1 MKTIIDLSNNEAKEF
16 FLKEENYFSVELPE
30 YFTFQYLLENLDKEL
45 LNKELN
51 KDLGTAIKVRDLDDA
66 NYKILNN
73 KDGKLSWRPF
83 QLIHP
88 AIYVNLVHNI
98 TEEDNWKTIVNRFK
112 LFSENPNIECHS
124 LPVTENSEKSDK
136 ENQIYEWWQNVE
148 QRSILMALE
157 YNHVLHL
164 DITDCYGAL
173 YTHSIVWALHEKE
186 EAKKPE
192 NRNKEEF
199 IGNVIDWRIQ
209 DMSNGQ
215 TNGIPQGSV
224 LMDFIAEIV
233 LGYGDLL
240 LTERLN
246 EKGITDYKII
256 RYRDDYRIFTKNEQ
270 LSSLIAKELSEVL
283 SSLNFKVNNGKTVSN
298 NDLVL
303 GAIKPDKLHW
313 IYNKRKTE
321 NIQKWLLQ
329 IYILGEKFPNSG
341 TLYKEVKV
349 FLDWL
354 KKREDSVIENDTE
367 EKNVIYHSDVLI
379 SILINLAYNN
389 PRLYPLVTG
398 SISYLI
404 TKIIDVEYQ
413 KDIIYKIH
421 DKFKQLPNTNYLDVW
436 LQRLTLK
443 IDVDIIYTGKLCEK
457 VIDNSASVWN
467 SDWLNPKIKKLIE
480 NAPIID
486 SGKINDLQISFSKA
500 EINQLGE
507 YDKLFS

>member
-1 MKTIIDLSNNEAKEF
+1 MKTILDLSNNDAKEF

-30 YFTFQYLLENLDKEL
+30 YFSFQNLLDNLDKDL
-45 LNKELN
+45 LN
-51 KDLGTAIKVRDLDDA
+51 KDLKKDFGVFTKVRDLDDV

-88 AIYVNLVHNI
+88 AIYVSLVHKI
-98 TEEDNWKTIVNRFK
+98 TEENNWKTIVNRFN
-112 LFSENPNIECHS
+112 LFSENQNIECHS
-124 LPVTENSEKSDK
+124 LPVTENTEKSAK

-186 EAKKPE
+186 EAKKPQ
-192 NRNKEEF
+192 NRNKQEF
-199 IGNVIDWRIQ
+199 IGNVIDWAIQ

-240 LTERLN
+240 LTERLI
-246 EKGITDYKII
+246 EKGINDYKII
-256 RYRDDYRIFTKNEQ
+256 RYRDDYRIFTKSEQ
-270 LSSLIAKELSEVL
+270 FSSVIAKELSEVL
-283 SSLNFKVNNGKTVSN
+283 SSLNLKVNNGKTISN

-303 GAIKPDKLHW
+303 GAIKPDKIHW

-341 TLYKEVKV
+341 TLYKETKL

-354 KKREDSVIENDTE
+354 KKREEVVLQSDP
-367 EKNVIYHSDVLI
+367 EKRKVIYHPDVLI

-398 SISYLI
+398 SVSYLI
-404 TKIIDVEYQ
+404 TKVKDVDFQ
-413 KDIIYKIH
+413 KDIIFKIH
-421 DKFKQLPNTNYLDVW
+421 NKFKQLPNTNYLDVW
-436 LQRLTLK
+436 LQRLSLK
-443 IDVDIIYTGKLCEK
+443 IDIDIVYSGKLCQK
-457 VIDNSASVWN
+457 VIDNSIPIWN
-467 SDWLNPKIKKLIE
+467 SDWLNYKIKNLIE
-480 NAPIID
+480 STSIID
-486 SGKINDLQISFSKA
+486 VDKIEKLEINFSES
-500 EINQLGE
+500 EINQLGD

>member
-1 MKTIIDLSNNEAKEF
+1 MKTILDLTYKEAKEF

-30 YFTFQYLLENLDKEL
+30 YFIFQGLLENLDKEL
-45 LNKELN
+45 LNKDLRN
-51 KDLGTAIKVRDLDDA
+51 DLGTAIKVRDLDDV

-98 TEEDNWKTIVNRFK
+98 TEENNWEIITNRFK
-112 LFSENPNIECHS
+112 IFCNNPNIECHS
-124 LPVTENSEKSDK
+124 MPVTENLENSAK

-173 YTHSIVWALHEKE
+173 YTHSIVWALHTKKVAKE
-186 EAKKPE
+186 EKDNKKL
-192 NRNKEEF
+192 
-199 IGNVIDWRIQ
+199 IGNIIDCRIQ

-240 LTERLN
+240 LTDRLN
-246 EKGITDYKII
+246 EKGINDYKII
-256 RYRDDYRIFTKNEQ
+256 RYRDDYRIFTKNAQQSAE
-270 LSSLIAKELSEVL
+270 IAKELSEVL
-283 SSLNFKVNNGKTVSN
+283 SSLNFKVNTAKTVSN

-303 GAIKPDKLHW
+303 GALKPDKIHW

-329 IYILGEKFPNSG
+329 LYVLGEHFPNSG
-341 TLYKEVKV
+341 TLYKEVKH

-354 KKREDSVIENDTE
+354 KRREDSIKENDSE
-367 EKNVIYHSDVLI
+367 ENKAINHPDVLI

-398 SISYLI
+398 SMSFLI
-404 TKIIDVEYQ
+404 TKIEDVQYQ
-413 KDIIYKIH
+413 KDIITKIRK
-421 DKFKQLPNTNYLDVW
+421 KFEQLPNTNYLDVW
-436 LQRLTLK
+436 LQRLTLN
-443 IDVDIIYTGKLCEK
+443 IDKDLSYSGKLCEK
-457 VIDNSASVWN
+457 VIGNEMPIWN
-467 SDWLNPKIKKLIE
+467 SDWLNIKIKKLIE
-480 NAPIID
+480 SISIID
-486 SGKINDLQISFSKA
+486 VDKLEKLEVSFSES
-500 EINQLGE
+500 EINELGD

>member
-1 MKTIIDLSNNEAKEF
+1 MRTILDLSNNEAKEF

-30 YFTFQYLLENLDKEL
+30 YFSFQNLLNNLDKEL
-45 LNKELN
+45 LNKELK
-51 KDLGTAIKVRDLDDA
+51 KDLGTPIKVRDLDDV
-66 NYKILNN
+66 NYIILNN

-88 AIYVNLVHNI
+88 AIYVNLVHKI
-98 TEEDNWKTIVNRFK
+98 TEENNWETIVNRFI

-124 LPVTENSEKSDK
+124 LPVTENAEKSAK

-173 YTHSIVWALHEKE
+173 YTHSIVWALHGKE

-192 NRNKEEF
+192 NRIKREF
-199 IGNVIDWRIQ
+199 IGNLIDWGIQ

-215 TNGIPQGSV
+215 TNGIAQGSV

-233 LGYGDLL
+233 LSYGDSL

-256 RYRDDYRIFTKNEQ
+256 RYRDDYRIFTKSEQ
-270 LSSLIAKELSEVL
+270 ISSVIAKELSEVL

-303 GAIKPDKLHW
+303 GAIKADKIHW

-341 TLYKEVKV
+341 TLYKEVK
-349 FLDWL
+349 
-354 KKREDSVIENDTE
+354 
-367 EKNVIYHSDVLI
+367 
-379 SILINLAYNN
+379 
-389 PRLYPLVTG
+389 
-398 SISYLI
+398 
-404 TKIIDVEYQ
+404 
-413 KDIIYKIH
+413 
-421 DKFKQLPNTNYLDVW
+421 
-436 LQRLTLK
+436 
-443 IDVDIIYTGKLCEK
+443 
-457 VIDNSASVWN
+457 
-467 SDWLNPKIKKLIE
+467 
-480 NAPIID
+480 
-486 SGKINDLQISFSKA
+486 
-500 EINQLGE
+500 
-507 YDKLFS
+507 LF

>member
-16 FLKEENYFSVELPE
+16 FLKEESYFSVELPE
-30 YFTFQYLLENLDKEL
+30 YFTFQYLLEILDKEL
-45 LNKELN
+45 LNKDLK
-51 KDLGTAIKVRDLDDA
+51 KDLGTAIKVRDLDDV

-88 AIYVNLVHNI
+88 AIYVNLVHKI
-98 TEEDNWKTIVNRFK
+98 TEENNWQTIVNRFK
-112 LFSENPNIECHS
+112 LFSENTNIECHS
-124 LPVTENSEKSDK
+124 LPVTENTDKTVK

-148 QRSILMALE
+148 QRSILMALD

-192 NRNKEEF
+192 NRNKREL
-199 IGNVIDWRIQ
+199 IGNVIDWGIQ

-233 LGYGDLL
+233 LGYGDLHL
-240 LTERLN
+240 SERLN
-246 EKGITDYKII
+246 EKEITDYKII
-256 RYRDDYRIFTKNEQ
+256 RYRDDYRIFTKSEQ
-270 LSSLIAKELSEVL
+270 TSSVIAKELSEVL

-303 GAIKPDKLHW
+303 GAIKPDKIHW

-321 NIQKWLLQ
+321 NVQKWLLQ

-341 TLYKEVKV
+341 TLYKEVKL

-354 KKREDSVIENDTE
+354 KKREDSVIENDSE
-367 EKNVIYHSDVLI
+367 EKKVIYHSDVLI

-404 TKIIDVEYQ
+404 TKIMDVEYQ

-443 IDVDIIYTGKLCEK
+443 IDVDIIYTGKLCKK
-457 VIDNSASVWN
+457 VIDNSASLWN
-467 SDWLNPKIKKLIE
+467 SDWLNPQIKKLIE

>member
-1 MKTIIDLSNNEAKEF
+1 MKTILDLSNNEAKEF

-30 YFTFQYLLENLDKEL
+30 YFSFQNLLNILDKNL
-45 LNKELN
+45 LN
-51 KDLGTAIKVRDLDDA
+51 KDLKKDFGVFIKVRDLDDV

-88 AIYVNLVHNI
+88 AIYVNLVHKI
-98 TEEDNWKTIVNRFK
+98 TEENNWEAIVNRFI
-112 LFSENPNIECHS
+112 LFSKNLNIECHS
-124 LPVTENSEKSDK
+124 IPVIGNTEKSAK

-157 YNHVLHL
+157 YNHALHL

-192 NRNKEEF
+192 NRNKPDF
-199 IGNVIDWRIQ
+199 IGNLIDWRIQ

-246 EKGITDYKII
+246 EKGINDYKII
-256 RYRDDYRIFTKNEQ
+256 RYRDDYRIFTKSEQ
-270 LSSLIAKELSEVL
+270 LSSVIAKELSEVL
-283 SSLNFKVNNGKTVSN
+283 SSLNLKVNNGKTVSN

-303 GAIKPDKLHW
+303 GAIKPDKIHW

-341 TLYKEVKV
+341 TLYKETKV

-354 KKREDSVIENDTE
+354 KKREEVVLQNDSE
-367 EKNVIYHSDVLI
+367 EKKIIYHPDVLI

-398 SISYLI
+398 SVSYLI
-404 TKIIDVEYQ
+404 TKVKDVDFQ
-413 KDIIYKIH
+413 KDIIFKIH
-421 DKFKQLPNTNYLDVW
+421 NKFKQLPNTNYLDVW
-436 LQRLTLK
+436 LQRLSLK
-443 IDVDIIYTGKLCEK
+443 IDVDIIYSGKLCKK
-457 VIDNSASVWN
+457 VIDNTIPIWN
-467 SDWLNPKIKKLIE
+467 SDWLNHKIKNLIE
-480 NAPIID
+480 TVSIID
-486 SGKINDLQISFSKA
+486 VDKIEKLEISFSES
-500 EINQLGE
+500 EINQLGD

>member
-1 MKTIIDLSNNEAKEF
+1 MKTIIDVSNIEAKEF
-16 FLKEENYFSVELPE
+16 FLKEESYFSVELPE

-45 LNKELN
+45 LNKDLN
-51 KDLGTAIKVRDLDDA
+51 KDLGTAIKVRDLDDV
-66 NYKILNN
+66 NYIILNN

-88 AIYVNLVHNI
+88 AIYVNLVYKI
-98 TEEDNWKTIVNRFK
+98 TEKNNWQTIVNRFK
-112 LFSENPNIECHS
+112 LFSENTNIECHS
-124 LPVTENSEKSDK
+124 LPVTENADKSAK

-157 YNHVLHL
+157 YKHVLHL

-192 NRNKEEF
+192 NKNKEEF

-246 EKGITDYKII
+246 EKRITDYKII

-270 LSSLIAKELSEVL
+270 ISSLIAKELSEVL

-303 GAIKPDKLHW
+303 GAIKPDKIHW

-341 TLYKEVKV
+341 TLYKEVKL

-354 KKREDSVIENDTE
+354 KKREDSVIENDSE
-367 EKNVIYHSDVLI
+367 EKKVIYHSDVLI

-413 KDIIYKIH
+413 KDIIHKIH
-421 DKFKQLPNTNYLDVW
+421 AKFKQLPNTNYLDVW

-443 IDVDIIYTGKLCEK
+443 IDVDIIYAGKLCEK

-480 NAPIID
+480 NVPIID
-486 SGKINDLQISFSKA
+486 SEKINDLQISFSKA

>member
-341 TLYKEVKV
+341 TLYKEVKH

-398 SISYLI
+398 SRSYLI

>member
-1 MKTIIDLSNNEAKEF
+1 MKTILDLTYNDAKEF

-30 YFTFQYLLENLDKEL
+30 YFIFQGLLENLDKEL
-45 LNKELN
+45 QNKDLK
-51 KDLGTAIKVRDLDDA
+51 KDLGTAIKVRDLDDV

-98 TEEDNWKTIVNRFK
+98 TEENNWGTIVNRFK
-112 LFSENPNIECHS
+112 LFSENTKIECHS
-124 LPVTENSEKSDK
+124 LPVTENTEKSAK

-173 YTHSIVWALHEKE
+173 YTHSIVWALHGKE
-186 EAKKPE
+186 DAKKPE
-192 NRNKEEF
+192 NRNKQEF
-199 IGNVIDWRIQ
+199 IGNVIDWGIQ

-246 EKGITDYKII
+246 EKDITDYKII

-270 LSSLIAKELSEVL
+270 QSAEIAKELSEVL
-283 SSLNFKVNNGKTVSN
+283 SELNFKVNNGKTVSN

-303 GAIKPDKLHW
+303 GALKPDKIHW

-329 IYILGEKFPNSG
+329 LYVLGEHFPNSG
-341 TLYKEVKV
+341 TLYKEVKH

-354 KKREDSVIENDTE
+354 KRREDSIKENDSE
-367 EKNVIYHSDVLI
+367 ENKAINHPDVLI

-398 SISYLI
+398 SISFLI
-404 TKIIDVEYQ
+404 TKIEDVQYQ
-413 KDIIYKIH
+413 KDIITKIRK
-421 DKFKQLPNTNYLDVW
+421 KFEQLPNTNYLDVW
-436 LQRLTLK
+436 LQRLTLN
-443 IDVDIIYTGKLCEK
+443 IDKDLSYSGKLCEK
-457 VIDNSASVWN
+457 VIGNEMPIWN
-467 SDWLNPKIKKLIE
+467 SDWLNIKIKKLIE
-480 NAPIID
+480 SISIID
-486 SGKINDLQISFSKA
+486 VDKLEKLEVSFSES
-500 EINQLGE
+500 EINELGD

>member
-1 MKTIIDLSNNEAKEF
+1 MKTIIDLPHNEAKTF
-16 FLKEENYFSVELPE
+16 FLKEESYFSVELPE
-30 YFTFQYLLENLDKEL
+30 YFTFQDLLNKLDKEL
-45 LNKELN
+45 FKKELK
-51 KDLGTAIKVRDLDDA
+51 KDFGTSIKVRDLDDV

-88 AIYVNLVHNI
+88 AIYVNLVQSI
-98 TEEDNWKTIVNRFK
+98 TQENNWETIINCFK
-112 LFSENPNIECHS
+112 SFSGNPNIECHS
-124 LPVTENSEKSDK
+124 IPVIEDGEKTSK

-173 YTHSIVWALHEKE
+173 YTHSIVWALHSKE
-186 EAKKPE
+186 EAKEKRE
-192 NRNKEEF
+192 DKSL
-199 IGNVIDWRIQ
+199 IGNIIDCRIQ

-233 LGYGDLL
+233 LSYGDLL
-240 LTERLN
+240 LTERLK
-246 EKGITDYKII
+246 EKVITDYKII
-256 RYRDDYRIFTKNEQ
+256 RYRDDYRIFTKSEQ
-270 LSSLIAKELSEVL
+270 QSSKIAKELSEIL
-283 SSLNFKVNNGKTVSN
+283 SDLNFKVNNGKTVSN

-303 GAIKPDKLHW
+303 GALKPDKIHW

-329 IYILGEKFPNSG
+329 LYLLSEQFPNSG
-341 TLYKEVKV
+341 TLYKEVKL

-354 KKREDSVIENDTE
+354 KKREESIEKKE
-367 EKNVIYHSDVLI
+367 IQHPDVLI
-379 SILINLAYNN
+379 SILINLAFNN

-398 SISYLI
+398 SISFLI
-404 TKIIDVEYQ
+404 TKVDDIDYQ
-413 KDIIYKIH
+413 KELILKIH
-421 DKFKQLPNTNYLDVW
+421 SKFKLLPNTNYLDIW

-443 IDVDIIYTGKLCEK
+443 IDVNINYSGKLCDK
-457 VIDNSASVWN
+457 VIKNSTNIWN
-467 SDWLNPKIKKLIE
+467 LDWLNPKLKNLIE
-480 NAPIID
+480 NTPIID
-486 SGKINDLQISFSKA
+486 YEKIENLEIGFSES
-500 EINQLGE
+500 EINEFGN

>member
-1 MKTIIDLSNNEAKEF
+1 MKTIIDLTHAEAKEF
-16 FLKEENYFSVELPE
+16 FLKEESYFSVELPE
-30 YFTFQYLLENLDKEL
+30 YFTFQDLLNRLDKEL
-45 LNKELN
+45 LNKELK
-51 KDLGTAIKVRDLDDA
+51 KDFGTPVKVRGLDDV

-88 AIYVNLVHNI
+88 AIYVNLVNNI
-98 TEEDNWKTIVNRFK
+98 TEENNWETIVNRFK
-112 LFSENPNIECHS
+112 IFSDNPNIECHS
-124 LPVTENSEKSDK
+124 LPVTENIEKSAK

-173 YTHSIVWALHEKE
+173 YTHSIVWALHSKE
-186 EAKKPE
+186 EAKE
-192 NRNKEEF
+192 NRDDKSL
-199 IGNVIDWRIQ
+199 IGNIIDCRIQ

-215 TNGIPQGSV
+215 TNGMPQGSV
-224 LMDFIAEIV
+224 LMDFIAEMV

-240 LTERLN
+240 LTDRLN

-256 RYRDDYRIFTKNEQ
+256 RYRDDYRIFTKSTQQSAE
-270 LSSLIAKELSEVL
+270 IAKELSEVL
-283 SSLNFKVNNGKTVSN
+283 SGLNFKVNNGKTVSN

-303 GAIKPDKLHW
+303 GALKPDKIHW
-313 IYNKRKTE
+313 LYNKRKTE

-329 IYILGEKFPNSG
+329 LYVLGEQFPNSG
-341 TLYKEVKV
+341 TLYKEVKH

-354 KKREDSVIENDTE
+354 QKREDLIEGNDSD
-367 EKNVIYHSDVLI
+367 EKRAINQPDVLI
-379 SILINLAYNN
+379 SILINLAFNN

-398 SISYLI
+398 SVSYLI
-404 TKIIDVEYQ
+404 TKIEDAGYQ
-413 KDIIYKIH
+413 KDIILKIRN
-421 DKFKQLPNTNYLDVW
+421 KFEQLPNTNYLDVW

-443 IDVDIIYTGKLCEK
+443 IDKDIIYSGKLCEK
-457 VIDNSASVWN
+457 VIDNSLPIWN
-467 SDWLNPKIKKLIE
+467 SDWLNPRIKKLIE
-480 NAPIID
+480 DTSIID
-486 SGKINDLQISFSKA
+486 VEKIEKLEISFTES
-500 EINQLGE
+500 EINELGD

>member
-1 MKTIIDLSNNEAKEF
+1 MKTILDLTYNEAKEF

-30 YFTFQYLLENLDKEL
+30 YFIFQNLLDNLDKKL
-45 LNKELN
+45 LNKELKN
-51 KDLGTAIKVRDLDDA
+51 FGSGIKVRNLDDV
-66 NYKILNN
+66 NYKILTN
-73 KDGKLSWRPF
+73 KDGKLSWRSF

-98 TEEDNWKTIVNRFK
+98 TVENNWETIVNRFK
-112 LFSENPNIECHS
+112 LFSENTNIECHS
-124 LPVTENSEKSDK
+124 LPVAENTEKSAK

-173 YTHSIVWALHEKE
+173 YTHSIVWALHTKKVAKE
-186 EAKKPE
+186 EKDNKKL
-192 NRNKEEF
+192 
-199 IGNVIDWRIQ
+199 IGNIIDCRIQ

-233 LGYGDLL
+233 LGYGDML

-246 EKGITDYKII
+246 EKDITDYKII

-270 LSSLIAKELSEVL
+270 QSAEIAKELSEVL
-283 SSLNFKVNNGKTVSN
+283 SGLNFKVNNGKTISN

-303 GAIKPDKLHW
+303 GAIKPDKIHW

-329 IYILGEKFPNSG
+329 LYVLGEHFPNSG
-341 TLYKEVKV
+341 TLYKEVKH

-354 KKREDSVIENDTE
+354 KRREDSIKENDSE
-367 EKNVIYHSDVLI
+367 ENKAINHPDVLI

-398 SISYLI
+398 SMSFLI
-404 TKIIDVEYQ
+404 TKIEDVQYQ
-413 KDIIYKIH
+413 KDIITKIRK
-421 DKFKQLPNTNYLDVW
+421 KFEQLPNTNYLDVW
-436 LQRLTLK
+436 LQRLTLN
-443 IDVDIIYTGKLCEK
+443 IDKDLSYSGKLCEK
-457 VIDNSASVWN
+457 VIGNEMPIWN
-467 SDWLNPKIKKLIE
+467 SDWLNIKIKKLIE
-480 NAPIID
+480 SISIID
-486 SGKINDLQISFSKA
+486 VDKLEKLEVSFSES
-500 EINQLGE
+500 EINELGD

>member
-1 MKTIIDLSNNEAKEF
+1 MKTILDLTYNEAKEF
-16 FLKEENYFSVELPE
+16 FLKQENYFSVELPE
-30 YFTFQYLLENLDKEL
+30 YFIFQGLLENLDKEL
-45 LNKELN
+45 LNKDLKN
-51 KDLGTAIKVRDLDDA
+51 DLGTAIKVRELDDV

-98 TEEDNWKTIVNRFK
+98 TEENNWKTIVNRFK
-112 LFSENPNIECHS
+112 IFSGNPNIECHS
-124 LPVTENSEKSDK
+124 LPVVQEGEKTSK
-136 ENQIYEWWQNVE
+136 EYQIYEWWQNVE

-173 YTHSIVWALHEKE
+173 YTHSIVWALHQKKVAKE
-186 EAKKPE
+186 EKDNKKL
-192 NRNKEEF
+192 
-199 IGNVIDWRIQ
+199 IGNIIDCRIQ

-240 LTERLN
+240 LTKRLN
-246 EKGITDYKII
+246 EKGITKYKII

-270 LSSLIAKELSEVL
+270 QSAEIAKELSEVL
-283 SSLNFKVNNGKTVSN
+283 SELNFKVNNGKTVSN

-303 GAIKPDKLHW
+303 GALKPDKIHW

-329 IYILGEKFPNSG
+329 LYVLGEQFPNSG
-341 TLYKEVKV
+341 TLYKEVKH

-354 KKREDSVIENDTE
+354 KRREDSIKENDSE
-367 EKNVIYHSDVLI
+367 ENKAIYNPDVLI

-398 SISYLI
+398 SISFLI
-404 TKIIDVEYQ
+404 TKIEDVQYQ
-413 KDIIYKIH
+413 KEIITKIRE
-421 DKFKQLPNTNYLDVW
+421 KFEQLPNTNYLDVW
-436 LQRLTLK
+436 LQRLTLN
-443 IDVDIIYTGKLCEK
+443 IDKDLSYSGKLCEK
-457 VIDNSASVWN
+457 VIGNEMPIWN
-467 SDWLNPKIKKLIE
+467 SDWLNIKIKKIIE
-480 NAPIID
+480 STSIID
-486 SGKINDLQISFSKA
+486 VDKLEKLEVSFSES
-500 EINQLGE
+500 EINELGD

>member
-1 MKTIIDLSNNEAKEF
+1 MKTILDLTYKDAKKF

-30 YFTFQYLLENLDKEL
+30 YFIFQGLLENLDKEL
-45 LNKELN
+45 LNKDLKN
-51 KDLGTAIKVRDLDDA
+51 DLGTAIKVRELDDV

-98 TEEDNWKTIVNRFK
+98 TEENNWETIVNRFK
-112 LFSENPNIECHS
+112 IFSGNPNIECHS
-124 LPVTENSEKSDK
+124 LPVVQEGEKTSK
-136 ENQIYEWWQNVE
+136 EYQIYEWWQNVE

-173 YTHSIVWALHEKE
+173 YTHSIVWALHKKKVAKE
-186 EAKKPE
+186 EKDNKKL
-192 NRNKEEF
+192 
-199 IGNVIDWRIQ
+199 IGNIIDCRIQ

-240 LTERLN
+240 LTKRLN
-246 EKGITDYKII
+246 EKGITKYKII

-270 LSSLIAKELSEVL
+270 QSAEIAKELSEVL
-283 SSLNFKVNNGKTVSN
+283 SELNFKVNNGKIVSN

-303 GAIKPDKLHW
+303 GAHKPDKIHW

-329 IYILGEKFPNSG
+329 LYVLGERFPNSG
-341 TLYKEVKV
+341 TLYKEVKH

-354 KKREDSVIENDTE
+354 KRREDSIKENDSE
-367 EKNVIYHSDVLI
+367 ENKAIYNPDVLI

-398 SISYLI
+398 SISFLI
-404 TKIIDVEYQ
+404 TKIEDVQYQ
-413 KDIIYKIH
+413 KDIITKIRK
-421 DKFKQLPNTNYLDVW
+421 KFEQLPNTNYLDVW
-436 LQRLTLK
+436 LQRLTLN
-443 IDVDIIYTGKLCEK
+443 IDKDLSYSGKLCEK
-457 VIDNSASVWN
+457 VSGNEIPIWN
-467 SDWLNPKIKKLIE
+467 SDWLNIKIKNLIE
-480 NAPIID
+480 STSIID
-486 SGKINDLQISFSKA
+486 VDKLEKLELSFSES
-500 EINQLGE
+500 EINELGD

>member
-1 MKTIIDLSNNEAKEF
+1 VPVIEDGEKTS
-16 FLKEENYFSVELPE
+16 
-30 YFTFQYLLENLDKEL
+30 
-45 LNKELN
+45 
-51 KDLGTAIKVRDLDDA
+51 
-66 NYKILNN
+66 
-73 KDGKLSWRPF
+73 
-83 QLIHP
+83 
-88 AIYVNLVHNI
+88 
-98 TEEDNWKTIVNRFK
+98 
-112 LFSENPNIECHS
+112 
-124 LPVTENSEKSDK
+124 K

-173 YTHSIVWALHEKE
+173 YTHSIVWALHSKE

-192 NRNKEEF
+192 NRNKEEL

-246 EKGITDYKII
+246 EKEITDYKII
-256 RYRDDYRIFTKNEQ
+256 RYRDDYRIFTKSEQ
-270 LSSLIAKELSEVL
+270 QSSEIAKELSELL
-283 SSLNFKVNNGKTVSN
+283 SGLNFKVNNGKTVSN

-303 GAIKPDKLHW
+303 GALKPDKIHW

-329 IYILGEKFPNSG
+329 LYLLSEQFPNSG
-341 TLYKEVKV
+341 TLYKEVKL

-354 KKREDSVIENDTE
+354 KKREESIKKKE
-367 EKNVIYHSDVLI
+367 IQHPDVLI
-379 SILINLAYNN
+379 SILINLAFNN

-398 SISYLI
+398 SISFLI
-404 TKIIDVEYQ
+404 TKVDDIDYQ
-413 KDIIYKIH
+413 KELILKIH
-421 DKFKQLPNTNYLDVW
+421 SKFKLLPNTNYLDIW

-443 IDVDIIYTGKLCEK
+443 IDVNINYSGKLCDK
-457 VIDNSASVWN
+457 VINNSTNIWN
-467 SDWLNPKIKKLIE
+467 SDWLNPKLKNLIE
-480 NAPIID
+480 STPIID
-486 SGKINDLQISFSKA
+486 YEKIENLEIGFSES
-500 EINQLGE
+500 EINEFGD

>member
-157 YNHVLHL
+157 YKHVLHL

-341 TLYKEVKV
+341 TLYKEVKH

>member
-1 MKTIIDLSNNEAKEF
+1 MKTIIDLSDNEAKDF

-30 YFTFQYLLENLDKEL
+30 YFTFQDLLYNLDKEL
-45 LNKELN
+45 LNKELK
-51 KDLGTAIKVRDLDDA
+51 KDFGTPIKVRDLDDV

-88 AIYVNLVHNI
+88 ALYVNLIHNI
-98 TEEDNWKTIVNRFK
+98 TEENNWKTIVSRFK
-112 LFSENPNIECHS
+112 RFSENKNIECYS
-124 LPVTENSEKSDK
+124 LPVIENTEKSAK

-173 YTHSIVWALHEKE
+173 YTHSIVWALHSKE
-186 EAKKPE
+186 DAKKPE
-192 NRNKEEF
+192 NRNNHEF

-233 LGYGDLL
+233 LGYGDLQL
-240 LTERLN
+240 SERLN
-246 EKGITDYKII
+246 EKGITEYKII
-256 RYRDDYRIFTKNEQ
+256 RYRDDYRIFTKNAQ
-270 LSSLIAKELSEVL
+270 QSSEIAKELSEVL

-303 GAIKPDKLHW
+303 GAIKADKLHW
-313 IYNKRKTE
+313 IYNKRRTE

-329 IYILGEKFPNSG
+329 IYILGEQFPNSG
-341 TLYKEVKV
+341 TLYKEIKL

-354 KKREDSVIENDTE
+354 QEREDSIDENNSE
-367 EKNVIYHSDVLI
+367 EKRTINQPDVLI
-379 SILINLAYNN
+379 SILINLAFNN

-404 TKIIDVEYQ
+404 TKIDDIQYR
-413 KDIIYKIH
+413 KDIISKIRI
-421 DKFKQLPNTNYLDVW
+421 KFSQLPNTNYLDIW
-436 LQRLTLK
+436 LQRLTYK
-443 IDVDIIYTGKLCEK
+443 IDKDIAYSGKLCEK
-457 VIDNSASVWN
+457 VIYNNIAIWN
-467 SDWLNPKIKKLIE
+467 SNWLNSKIKNLIE
-480 NAPIID
+480 RALIID
-486 SGKINDLQISFSKA
+486 VDKLEKLEISFSES
-500 EINQLGE
+500 EISELGD

>member
-1 MKTIIDLSNNEAKEF
+1 MKTIIDLPHDEAKAF
-16 FLKEENYFSVELPE
+16 FLKEESYFSVELPE
-30 YFTFQYLLENLDKEL
+30 YFAFQDLLNRLDNEL
-45 LNKELN
+45 FNKELN
-51 KDLGTAIKVRDLDDA
+51 NCGTPIKVRNLDDV

-98 TEEDNWKTIVNRFK
+98 TQENNWETIVNCFK
-112 LFSENPNIECHS
+112 TFSGNPNIECHS
-124 LPVTENSEKSDK
+124 LPVVEEGEKTSK

-157 YNHVLHL
+157 YNHILHL

-173 YTHSIVWALHEKE
+173 YTHSIVWALHSKE
-186 EAKKPE
+186 EAKEK
-192 NRNKEEF
+192 RNDKSL
-199 IGNVIDWRIQ
+199 IGNIIDCRIQ

-233 LGYGDLL
+233 LGYGDLIL
-240 LTERLN
+240 AKRLN
-246 EKGITDYKII
+246 EKEIADYKII
-256 RYRDDYRIFTKNEQ
+256 RYRDDYRIFTRSEQ
-270 LSSLIAKELSEVL
+270 ESAKIAKELSEVL

-303 GAIKPDKLHW
+303 GALKPDKIHW

-329 IYILGEKFPNSG
+329 LYILGEQFPNSG
-341 TLYKEVKV
+341 TLYKEVKH

-354 KKREDSVIENDTE
+354 QKREVAI
-367 EKNVIYHSDVLI
+367 EKNDSDEKRAINHPDVLI

-389 PRLYPLVTG
+389 PRLYPVVTG

-404 TKIIDVEYQ
+404 TKIEDAQYQ
-413 KDIIYKIH
+413 KDIILKIRN
-421 DKFKQLPNTNYLDVW
+421 KFEQLPNTNYLDVW

-443 IDVDIIYTGKLCEK
+443 IDKDIIYSGKLCEK
-457 VIDNSASVWN
+457 VTDISVSVWN
-467 SDWLNPKIKKLIE
+467 SDWLNHKIKNLIE
-480 NAPIID
+480 STSIID
-486 SGKINDLQISFSKA
+486 VNKIEKLEISFSES
-500 EINQLGE
+500 EINELGD

>member
-1 MKTIIDLSNNEAKEF
+1 MRTIIDLPHNEAKDF
-16 FLKEENYFSVELPE
+16 FLKEESYFSVELPE
-30 YFTFQYLLENLDKEL
+30 YFTFQNLLINLDKEL
-45 LNKELN
+45 LNK
-51 KDLGTAIKVRDLDDA
+51 DLKNCGTTIKVRNLDDV

-88 AIYVNLVHNI
+88 AIYVNLVQSI
-98 TEEDNWKTIVNRFK
+98 TQENSWETIVNSFNT
-112 LFSENPNIECHS
+112 FSRNPNIECHS
-124 LPVTENSEKSDK
+124 LPVVEDGEKTSK

-164 DITDCYGAL
+164 DISDCYGAL
-173 YTHSIVWALHEKE
+173 YTHSIVWAIHSKEVAKEKRDH
-186 EAKKPE
+186 KSL
-192 NRNKEEF
+192 
-199 IGNVIDWRIQ
+199 IGNIIDCRIQ

-246 EKGITDYKII
+246 EKEITDYKII
-256 RYRDDYRIFTKNEQ
+256 RYRDDYRIFTKNAQ
-270 LSSLIAKELSEVL
+270 LSSEIAKELSEVL

-298 NDLVL
+298 DDLVL
-303 GAIKPDKLHW
+303 GALKPDKIHW

-329 IYILGEKFPNSG
+329 LYILGEQFPNSG
-341 TLYKEVKV
+341 TLYKEVKH

-354 KKREDSVIENDTE
+354 KKHEDSVLEKDSE
-367 EKNVIYHSDVLI
+367 EKKVIYHPDVLI

-404 TKIIDVEYQ
+404 TKIKDVDCQ
-413 KDIIYKIH
+413 KDIIFKIH

-443 IDVDIIYTGKLCEK
+443 IDVDIIYSGKLCEK

-467 SDWLNPKIKKLIE
+467 SEWLNPKLKKLIE
-480 NAPIID
+480 NTSIID
-486 SGKINDLQISFSKA
+486 SEKIKNLEISFSKA
-500 EINQLGE
+500 ELNQLGD

>member
-1 MKTIIDLSNNEAKEF
+1 MKTILDLTHNEAKEF

-30 YFTFQYLLENLDKEL
+30 YFIFQGLLENLDKEL
-45 LNKELN
+45 QNKDLN
-51 KDLGTAIKVRDLDDA
+51 KDFGTAIKVRDLDDV

-88 AIYVNLVHNI
+88 AIYVNLVHKI
-98 TEEDNWKTIVNRFK
+98 TEENNWVTIVNRFK
-112 LFSENPNIECHS
+112 IFSDNPNIECHS
-124 LPVTENSEKSDK
+124 LPVIENTEKSAK
-136 ENQIYEWWQNVE
+136 ENQIYEWWQKVE

-173 YTHSIVWALHEKE
+173 YTHSIVWALHSKE
-186 EAKKPE
+186 VAKE
-192 NRNKEEF
+192 RRNDKSL
-199 IGNVIDWRIQ
+199 IGNSIDCRIQ

-256 RYRDDYRIFTKNEQ
+256 RYRDDYRIFTKNAQQSAE
-270 LSSLIAKELSEVL
+270 IAKELSEIL

-303 GAIKPDKLHW
+303 GALKPDKIHW

-329 IYILGEKFPNSG
+329 LYILGEQFPNSG
-341 TLYKEVKV
+341 TLYKEVKH

-354 KKREDSVIENDTE
+354 QKREYSIEENDSDD
-367 EKNVIYHSDVLI
+367 KKAINQPDVLI
-379 SILINLAYNN
+379 SILINLAFNN

-404 TKIIDVEYQ
+404 TKIEDFQYQ
-413 KDIIYKIH
+413 KDIISKIRK
-421 DKFKQLPNTNYLDVW
+421 KFEQLPNTNYLDVW

-443 IDVDIIYTGKLCEK
+443 IDKDIIYSGKLCET
-457 VIDNSASVWN
+457 VIDNSVSIWN
-467 SDWLNPKIKKLIE
+467 SDWLNDKIKNLIE
-480 NAPIID
+480 ITPIID
-486 SGKINDLQISFSKA
+486 VYKIENLEISFSES
-500 EINQLGE
+500 EINELGE
-507 YDKLFS
+507 YDKLLS

>member
-1 MKTIIDLSNNEAKEF
+1 MKTIIDLPYDEAKEF
-16 FLKEENYFSVELPE
+16 FLKEESYFSVELPE
-30 YFTFQYLLENLDKEL
+30 YFTFQDLLNKLDKEL
-45 LNKELN
+45 VNKELK
-51 KDLGTAIKVRDLDDA
+51 KDFGTPIKVKDLDDA

-88 AIYVNLVHNI
+88 AIYVNLVQSI
-98 TEEDNWKTIVNRFK
+98 TQENNWKTILNCFK
-112 LFSENPNIECHS
+112 TFSENPNIECHS
-124 LPVTENSEKSDK
+124 LPVTENTEKSAK

-173 YTHSIVWALHEKE
+173 YTHSIVWALHSKE

-192 NRNKEEF
+192 NRNKEEL

-233 LGYGDLL
+233 LGYGDFL
-240 LTERLN
+240 LTERLT

-256 RYRDDYRIFTKNEQ
+256 RYRDDYRIFTKNAQQSAE
-270 LSSLIAKELSEVL
+270 IAKELSEVL
-283 SSLNFKVNNGKTVSN
+283 STLNFKVNNGKTVSN

-303 GAIKPDKLHW
+303 GALKPDKIHW
-313 IYNKRKTE
+313 IYNKRRTE

-329 IYILGEKFPNSG
+329 LYVLGEQFPNSG
-341 TLYKEVKV
+341 TLYKEVKH

-354 KKREDSVIENDTE
+354 QRREDSIEENDSD
-367 EKNVIYHSDVLI
+367 EKRAINHPEVLI

-398 SISYLI
+398 SVSYLI
-404 TKIIDVEYQ
+404 TKIKEPDFQ
-413 KDIIYKIH
+413 KDIILKIH
-421 DKFKQLPNTNYLDVW
+421 NKFKQLPNTNYLDVW

-443 IDVDIIYTGKLCEK
+443 IDIDIIYSGKLCEK
-457 VIDNSASVWN
+457 VIDNSVSVWN
-467 SDWLNPKIKKLIE
+467 SDWLNHKIKNLIE
-480 NAPIID
+480 GTSIID
-486 SGKINDLQISFSKA
+486 VDKIEKLEISFSES
-500 EINQLGE
+500 EINELGD
-507 YDKLFS
+507 YDNLFS

>member
-1 MKTIIDLSNNEAKEF
+1 MKTILDLTYNEAKEF

-30 YFTFQYLLENLDKEL
+30 YFIFQDLLENLDKEL
-45 LNKELN
+45 LNKELK
-51 KDLGTAIKVRDLDDA
+51 KDLGTAIKVRDLDDV

-98 TEEDNWKTIVNRFK
+98 TEENNWETIVNRFK
-112 LFSENPNIECHS
+112 IFFENPNIECHS
-124 LPVTENSEKSDK
+124 LPVTENTEKSAK

-173 YTHSIVWALHEKE
+173 YTHSIVWALHTKKVAKEKKDN
-186 EAKKPE
+186 KKL
-192 NRNKEEF
+192 
-199 IGNVIDWRIQ
+199 IGNIIDCRIQ

-240 LTERLN
+240 LTKRLN
-246 EKGITDYKII
+246 EKGITAYKII
-256 RYRDDYRIFTKNEQ
+256 RYRDDYRIFTKSEQ
-270 LSSLIAKELSEVL
+270 TSSVIAKELSEVL

-303 GAIKPDKLHW
+303 GAIKPDKIHW

-321 NIQKWLLQ
+321 NIQKWVLQ

-341 TLYKEVKV
+341 TLYKEVKL

-354 KKREDSVIENDTE
+354 KKREDLV
-367 EKNVIYHSDVLI
+367 EKKDSDEKKIIYHPDVLI
-379 SILINLAYNN
+379 SILINLAFNN

-457 VIDNSASVWN
+457 VIDSSIPIWN
-467 SDWLNPKIKKLIE
+467 SDWLNHKIKNLIE
-480 NAPIID
+480 STSIID
-486 SGKINDLQISFSKA
+486 VDKLEKVEVSFSES
-500 EINQLGE
+500 EINELGD